1 MKVDAVKLISGIKPA
16 VLKGLLRKDRFDT
29 PTAMNWLGQDEPKV
43 TTTLKGLQKSG
54 WIEFEGTSESVDYW
68 RPGNKGQ
75 RLTATRLLKRISAAE
90 GRQIL
95 APSLTK
101 CAPSTLTRRG
111 HGASKPSFCSAAC
124 SLEAGTAASAT

>member
-29 PTAMNWLGQDEPKV
+29 PTAMNWLGLDEPEV
-43 TTTLKGLQKSG
+43 TTTLKSLQKSG
-54 WIEFEGTSESVDYW
+54 WIEFEGTSESIDYW

-90 GRQIL
+90 GRHILDRFVDEVRAIVARQSGWQARQSGWQIL
-95 APSLTK
+95 
-101 CAPSTLTRRG
+101 
-111 HGASKPSFCSAAC
+111 
-124 SLEAGTAASAT
+124 